1 MYNNITCIDHFVFSF
16 YTFLCILVLLSE
28 ESIQKNI
35 LVSKYKISKIKG
47 TVTIYKV
54 ISKQIFY

>member
-16 YTFLCILVLLSE
+16 YTFLCILVLSSK

-35 LVSKYKISKIKG
+35 LVSK
-47 TVTIYKV
+47 
-54 ISKQIFY
+54 